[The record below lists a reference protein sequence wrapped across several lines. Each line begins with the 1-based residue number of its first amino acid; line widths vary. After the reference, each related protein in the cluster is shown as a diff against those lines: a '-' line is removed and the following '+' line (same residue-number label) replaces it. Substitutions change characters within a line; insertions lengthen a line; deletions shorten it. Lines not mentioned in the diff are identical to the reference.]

1 MSLFICAI
9 CEKKKDSDLAEMHPV
24 SRNKHICDDCHLHN
38 IDAQEYVA
46 RYEDQESD
54 RRAEELISED
64 YS

>member
-1 MSLFICAI
+1 MSIYKCNSCGL
-9 CEKKKDSDLAEMHPV
+9 KYSNDLVLCHPV